1 MELVSKFLDT
11 QLNIKDTTKQVYET
25 ELHSFL
31 NEVGKELDV
40 NSTNELE
47 IVKNING
54 FLVEEIFNK
63 YRNKYKMSTLNKKT
77 TNQKFYK
84 KENNKWIDITY
95 KFQKERA

>member
-31 NEVGKELDV
+31 NEVGKELNI

-47 IVKNING
+47 VVKNING

-63 YRNKYKMSTLNKKT
+63 YK
-77 TNQKFYK
+77 
-84 KENNKWIDITY
+84 TY
-95 KFQKERA
+95 KFSKNTVEAEQQIQAKKNAINELLDSI